1 MDFME
6 ELIQSLFPD
15 GTVNMGDSIT
25 VSNLGL
31 EVIPM
36 NCDILMYVTW
46 GNHEREFYLVETLTH
61 ALYIRISQVENNE
74 NIKYAYIHSLIAK
87 TDENYSNFIQEKTG
101 SIELAIE
108 MKTAGQIRG
117 QQ

>member
-6 ELIQSLFPD
+6 ELIQTLFPD
-15 GTVNMGDSIT
+15 GTVNMGDTIT
-25 VSNLGL
+25 VSNLAL
-31 EVIPM
+31 EVIPL

-61 ALYIRISQVENNE
+61 AFYIRISLIENNE
-74 NIKYAYIHSLIAK
+74 NLKYAFIHSTIAK
-87 TDENYSNFIQEKTG
+87 SDENYLSFIQEKTD
-101 SIELAIE
+101 SIQLAID
-108 MKTAGQIRG
+108 MKNAGQIRG